1 MSNQQLSNPITI
13 RLPADVLEGIEQVAS
28 ALGRSRSFVMV
39 RALKA
44 YLADEGRDILEIEKA
59 RSDLAAGKGVD
70 LDAVLDD
77 IDRLIA

>member
-1 MSNQQLSNPITI
+1 
-13 RLPADVLEGIEQVAS
+13 
-28 ALGRSRSFVMV
+28 MV

-44 YLADEGRDILEIEKA
+44 YLVDEGRDILEIEKA

-77 IDRLIA
+77 IDRLIADDAA